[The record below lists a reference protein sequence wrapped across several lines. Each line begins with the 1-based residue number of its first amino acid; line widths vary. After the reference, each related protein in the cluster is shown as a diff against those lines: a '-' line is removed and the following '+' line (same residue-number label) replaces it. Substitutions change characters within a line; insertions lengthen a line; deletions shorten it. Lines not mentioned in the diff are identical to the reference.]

1 MKDKIIF
8 KLLGSLNKDTP
19 TSDDLI
25 ISLILIAWWKKSRN
39 PNVTDELKI
48 KNCRGVNATE
58 LKAIFSKICSI
69 THDSAFSDE
78 VCSKVTNIRHEILG
92 VAIDE
97 CITLGESSVLDN
109 YNPTDVISV
118 MSPYKDMDLFE
129 IILPK
134 ELAGLLVD
142 LSGDI
147 DGKKVYLPWET
158 GSQLTGRI
166 LDKGADA
173 FIESSSIMSLPNLIA
188 SILDKKIISS
198 THNDPLKNPTN
209 VENGKL
215 TKFPITIS
223 HIPFWNTVVA
233 EVADDIYEQDLF
245 ERFEEKTRSMTVLSI
260 RHVLAQTQGRAII
273 TIHNTLLFGSG
284 YERRLREFL
293 LNEQHIEAIIALPS
307 NLLLRTP
314 IPFSIL
320 ILNTE
325 KKCESVRFIN
335 ADTKEFSEP
344 ITGIKNGRI
353 KNRLINVEKLVANVF
368 SELPCEFYR
377 DVPTQEILANDAQ
390 LQVGRYILSKQEEKV
405 ENKLSEMK
413 RIPLDE
419 IATLIKPI
427 IGINSEEGISV
438 REVGAYDIPD
448 YGYIRTASKD
458 LKVNIKNKKIKEQFL
473 RPNDIVLITKG
484 NAGKVGL
491 IPKDIP
497 EDSWLAGHTSAVIRL
512 DKDSPIDPRAL
523 VMLLRSQLGEGLLKT
538 IISEGTMPFIQL
550 RELERLNI
558 PIPTEEES
566 QNAIAILEEEVKLQQ
581 EITELQGHLKEL
593 SMECWKIN
601 P

>member
-1 MKDKIIF
+1 MKNKIISN
-8 KLLGSLNKDTP
+8 LLGSFNKDTP

-25 ISLILIAWWKKSRN
+25 ISLILIAWWKKSIN
-39 PNVTDELKI
+39 PIFPEKLKI
-48 KNCRGVNATE
+48 KNNSGVDATE
-58 LKAIFSKICSI
+58 LKAIFREIFSK
-69 THDSAFSDE
+69 THDSAFSNE
-78 VCSKVTNIRHEILG
+78 VCSKVTNIHYEILR
-92 VAIDE
+92 VAIHQ
-97 CITLGESSVLDN
+97 CITLGETGVLDS

-118 MSPYKDMDLFE
+118 MSPCKDMDLLE

-147 DGKKVYLPWET
+147 DGKDVYLPWET
-158 GSQLTGRI
+158 GGQLTGRI

-173 FIESSSIMSLPNLIA
+173 FIESSSIMPLPNLIA
-188 SILDKKIISS
+188 SILDKNNISS
-198 THNDPLKNPTN
+198 THNDPLKNPIY
-209 VENGKL
+209 VKNGKL
-215 TKFPITIS
+215 IKFPITIL
-223 HIPFWNTVVA
+223 HLPYRNIVVP
-233 EVADDIYEQDLF
+233 EVADIYEQDLF
-245 ERFEEKTRSMTVLSI
+245 DRFKESTRSLTVLAI

-284 YERRLREFL
+284 SERRLREFL

-307 NLLLRTP
+307 NLLLNTSN
-314 IPFSIL
+314 PFSIL

-335 ADTKEFSEP
+335 ADIEEFMEP

-353 KNRLINVEKLVANVF
+353 KNRLINVEKLVASVF
-368 SELPCEFYR
+368 SELPCEFYK

-390 LQVGRYILSKQEEKV
+390 LQVGRYIRSKQEEKV

-413 RIPLDE
+413 RMPLDE

-484 NAGKVGL
+484 NAGKVG
-491 IPKDIP
+491 IISKDIP
-497 EDSWLAGHTSAVIRL
+497 EESWLAGHTSAVIRL
-512 DKDSPIDPRAL
+512 DKDSAIDPRAL

-558 PIPTEEES
+558 PIPTDDES